1 KFRFRTTKSVRGKHE
16 RIYIRSFVNALR
28 SRGAISSRS
37 KNSNSLGQSREIN
50 FNSNF
55 RRASSLPRIRSKGAS
70 RNSFK
75 GPAVILQYQLSQY
88 FYLALATFI
97 FVGALTPLM
106 RKLALKVGA
115 VDAPNMARK
124 VQAEPV
130 PYLGG
135 VAIVIGVFVATYST
149 LIIKE
154 KEIALASTVLIPA
167 LLMAAMGLADD
178 LRGLKPW
185 PRLIAQSAVGIIV
198 AGFLIYTDTIGTP
211 SQIFLIDAIVTTLW
225 IVGVCNSINFFDN
238 LDGGA
243 AGTVVVISF
252 FTFLIAYDRGQLM
265 ISALSIVTA
274 GATAGFLI
282 WNRPPAKIYMGDAG
296 ALFLGIIVA
305 VLTIRLNPGIDPNW
319 KSLAIPLFLM
329 AVPLLDTTVAVTSRL
344 ARGISP
350 FTGGRDHLSHRLM
363 RKGLHRR
370 TAAITLWALAGIYG
384 TVAYAIYQGQ
394 STALIT
400 LAAITWAYLFVFFIR
415 IPHSD

>member
-1 KFRFRTTKSVRGKHE
+1 M
-16 RIYIRSFVNALR
+16 
-28 SRGAISSRS
+28 
-37 KNSNSLGQSREIN
+37 
-50 FNSNF
+50 
-55 RRASSLPRIRSKGAS
+55 
-70 RNSFK
+70 
-75 GPAVILQYQLSQY
+75 QYQLSQY
-88 FYLALATFI
+88 LYLALATFI
-97 FVGALTPLM
+97 FVGALTPIM

-115 VDAPNMARK
+115 VDAPDMARK
-124 VQAEPV
+124 VQVEPV

-149 LIIKE
+149 LIIKD

-185 PRLIAQSAVGIIV
+185 PRLIAQSAVGVIV

-211 SQIFLIDAIVTTLW
+211 SQIFIIDATVTTLW

-305 VLTIRLNPGIDPNW
+305 VLTIRLNPDIDPNW

-370 TAAITLWALAGIYG
+370 TAAITLWVLAGIYG
-384 TVAYAIYQGQ
+384 TIAFAIYKGQ
-394 STALIT
+394 STALIA
-400 LAAITWAYLFVFFIR
+400 LAAFTWAYLFFFFIR

>member
-1 KFRFRTTKSVRGKHE
+1 
-16 RIYIRSFVNALR
+16 
-28 SRGAISSRS
+28 
-37 KNSNSLGQSREIN
+37 
-50 FNSNF
+50 
-55 RRASSLPRIRSKGAS
+55 
-70 RNSFK
+70 
-75 GPAVILQYQLSQY
+75 LQYQLSQY
-88 FYLALATFI
+88 LYLALATFI
-97 FVGALTPLM
+97 FVGALTPIM

-124 VQAEPV
+124 VQVEPV

-149 LIIKE
+149 LIIKD

-185 PRLIAQSAVGIIV
+185 PRLIAQSAVGVIV

-211 SQIFLIDAIVTTLW
+211 SQIFIIDATVTTLW

-305 VLTIRLNPGIDPNW
+305 VLTIRLNPDIDPNW

-370 TAAITLWALAGIYG
+370 TAAITLWVLAGIYG
-384 TVAYAIYQGQ
+384 TIAFAIYKGQ
-394 STALIT
+394 STALIA
-400 LAAITWAYLFVFFIR
+400 LAAFTWAYLFFFFIR

>member
-1 KFRFRTTKSVRGKHE
+1 
-16 RIYIRSFVNALR
+16 
-28 SRGAISSRS
+28 
-37 KNSNSLGQSREIN
+37 
-50 FNSNF
+50 
-55 RRASSLPRIRSKGAS
+55 
-70 RNSFK
+70 
-75 GPAVILQYQLSQY
+75 
-88 FYLALATFI
+88 
-97 FVGALTPLM
+97 M

-115 VDAPNMARK
+115 VDAPDMARK
-124 VQAEPV
+124 VQVEPV

-149 LIIKE
+149 LIIKD

-185 PRLIAQSAVGIIV
+185 PRLIAQSAVGVIV

-211 SQIFLIDAIVTTLW
+211 SQIFIIDAIVTTLW

-282 WNRPPAKIYMGDAG
+282 WNRPPAKIYMGNAG

-305 VLTIRLNPGIDPNW
+305 VLTIRLNPDIDPNW

-370 TAAITLWALAGIYG
+370 TAAITLWVLAGIYG
-384 TVAYAIYQGQ
+384 TIAFAIYKGQ
-394 STALIT
+394 STALIA
-400 LAAITWAYLFVFFIR
+400 LAAFTWAYLFFFFIR

>member
-1 KFRFRTTKSVRGKHE
+1 
-16 RIYIRSFVNALR
+16 
-28 SRGAISSRS
+28 
-37 KNSNSLGQSREIN
+37 
-50 FNSNF
+50 
-55 RRASSLPRIRSKGAS
+55 
-70 RNSFK
+70 
-75 GPAVILQYQLSQY
+75 
-88 FYLALATFI
+88 
-97 FVGALTPLM
+97 M

-124 VQAEPV
+124 VQVEPV

>member
-1 KFRFRTTKSVRGKHE
+1 M
-16 RIYIRSFVNALR
+16 
-28 SRGAISSRS
+28 
-37 KNSNSLGQSREIN
+37 
-50 FNSNF
+50 
-55 RRASSLPRIRSKGAS
+55 
-70 RNSFK
+70 
-75 GPAVILQYQLSQY
+75 QYQLSQY
-88 FYLALATFI
+88 LYLALATFI
-97 FVGALTPLM
+97 FVGALTPIM

-115 VDAPNMARK
+115 VDAPDMARK
-124 VQAEPV
+124 VQVEPV

-149 LIIKE
+149 LIIKD

-185 PRLIAQSAVGIIV
+185 PRLIAQSAVGVIV

-211 SQIFLIDAIVTTLW
+211 SQIFIIDAIVTTLW

-305 VLTIRLNPGIDPNW
+305 VLTIRLNPDIDPNW

-370 TAAITLWALAGIYG
+370 TAAISLWVLAGIYG
-384 TVAYAIYQGQ
+384 TIAFAIYKGQ
-394 STALIT
+394 STALIA
-400 LAAITWAYLFVFFIR
+400 LAAFTWAYLFFFFIR